1 MPIGV
6 AKVAAHR
13 NGCSDMHRHMASTC
27 VAWTCTFISY
37 RYLDAMM
44 QGQDP
49 VNFDLDDYD
58 AVEIKAS
65 ASTIGEYSAGVR
77 MNTRKNATGH
87 RCATL

>member
-1 MPIGV
+1 
-6 AKVAAHR
+6 
-13 NGCSDMHRHMASTC
+13 
-27 VAWTCTFISY
+27 
-37 RYLDAMM
+37 M

-49 VNFDLDDYD
+49 VNFDLDDYN

-87 RCATL
+87 RCATF

>member
-1 MPIGV
+1 MCVFAAPLIEEVGNV
-6 AKVAAHR
+6 ALLC
-13 NGCSDMHRHMASTC
+13 NS
-27 VAWTCTFISY
+27 CTSISY
-37 RYLDAMM
+37 RYLVAMM

-49 VNFDLDDYD
+49 VNFDLDDYN